1 MSGELRT
8 TLWMRRLSWQVVEFI
23 MLRGTRSKKWK
34 LGQDELERM
43 MPDILNFFEGWRDE
57 DTLVSYVLGMS
68 ITVYQDLMQC
78 HSQSQNSRFSSNYVP
93 VYMDDPL
100 VFEYSYGR
108 SNKTWF
114 SNYIYIYV
122 CIYTV
127 VQSDTFFFNRP
138 FSIAMSNQRVGWC
151 FCN

>member
-1 MSGELRT
+1 M
-8 TLWMRRLSWQVVEFI
+8 
-23 MLRGTRSKKWK
+23 
-34 LGQDELERM
+34 
-43 MPDILNFFEGWRDE
+43 
-57 DTLVSYVLGMS
+57 SYVLGMS

-114 SNYIYIYV
+114 SNYIYICMY
-122 CIYTV
+122 IHGSTERYL
-127 VQSDTFFFNRP
+127 FFNRP
-138 FSIAMSNQRVGWC
+138 FSIAMSNQRVG
-151 FCN
+151 

>member
-1 MSGELRT
+1 M
-8 TLWMRRLSWQVVEFI
+8 
-23 MLRGTRSKKWK
+23 
-34 LGQDELERM
+34 
-43 MPDILNFFEGWRDE
+43 
-57 DTLVSYVLGMS
+57 SYVLGMS

-114 SNYIYIYV
+114 VLFLFFTHMYNYIYIY
-122 CIYTV
+122 IHGSTERYLL
-127 VQSDTFFFNRP
+127 
-138 FSIAMSNQRVGWC
+138 
-151 FCN
+151 